1 MKKIL
6 NYSLILFFVFMGTT
20 SFAQE
25 KVLQLEH
32 QKRDVTRTIKENKR
46 VRVKTKD
53 GQKYKGR
60 LVIVDANTISLEG
73 TPISLDDIEKIKRDP
88 LLITVIATTG
98 FIYLGSVIVGI
109 GGIVAI
115 FVDSTSSIPIFA
127 IGGGLITLGA
137 LNPSYIPAKKM
148 ANGWSLSVQEIPTN

>member
-6 NYSLILFFVFMGTT
+6 NYSLVLFLVFMGTT

-25 KVLQLEH
+25 KILQLDH
-32 QKRDVTRTIKENKR
+32 QKRNVTRTIKENKR

-60 LVIVDANTISLEG
+60 LVIVDANTISLDG
-73 TPISLDDIEKIKRDP
+73 TSISLEDIEKIKRDP
-88 LLITVIATTG
+88 LLLTAIATTG
-98 FIYLGSVIVGI
+98 FVYLGAVIVGI

-115 FVDSTSSIPIFA
+115 FVDSASSIPVFA
-127 IGGGLITLGA
+127 IGGGLITLGI
-137 LNPSYIPAKKM
+137 LNPSYLPAKKM
-148 ANGWSLSVQEIPTN
+148 VNGWSLSVQEIPTN